1 MDPVNSI
8 LSNLCNDVI
17 NHVTNNGE
25 MEGDATRHAI
35 LVEQFSFFWGQL
47 FDFFGSNALLVSFYL
62 FVCFGSIGLRWSTQ
76 VFQIKNYDR
85 KY

>member
-8 LSNLCNDVI
+8 LSNLCDDVI

-35 LVEQFSFFWGQL
+35 LVEQFSLFFWGQL
-47 FDFFGSNALLVSFYL
+47 FDFFGTSALLVSFYL
-62 FVCFGSIGLRWSTQ
+62 FVCFG
-76 VFQIKNYDR
+76 FCFDR
-85 KY
+85 TSMEHAKYFNKKL